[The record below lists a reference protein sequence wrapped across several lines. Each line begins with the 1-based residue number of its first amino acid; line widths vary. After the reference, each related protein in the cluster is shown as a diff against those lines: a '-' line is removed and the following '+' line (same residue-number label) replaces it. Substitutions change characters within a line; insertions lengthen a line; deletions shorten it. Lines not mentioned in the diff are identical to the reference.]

1 LVAAAV
7 LCACLLVG
15 CGAYSGGGAV
25 DIPGL
30 EQELA
35 TVIRL
40 EKLGQGTE
48 FDIAVSCSNPQAD
61 GLHYSCRVDQASHG
75 TVVNSWIDPVT
86 CRAPGDGV
94 AQRCV
99 SASGYALQ

>member
-1 LVAAAV
+1 V
-7 LCACLLVG
+7 
-15 CGAYSGGGAV
+15 
-25 DIPGL
+25 PGL

-40 EKLGQGTE
+40 EKIGEGTE
-48 FDIAVSCSNPQAD
+48 LDVTVSCADAQGD
-61 GLHYSCRVDQASHG
+61 GLHFSCRVNAASPGHPLNAW
-75 TVVNSWIDPVT
+75 TDSVT